1 MKMNEHVEKNVD
13 FAGNMVIVET
23 IVLIYPHLKFFL
35 NQMPL
40 FKYFIDNAV

>member
-1 MKMNEHVEKNVD
+1 MNEQVEKNVD

-23 IVLIYPHLKFFL
+23 IVLIYLDLQFFFS
-35 NQMPL
+35 QMSL